1 MNAVKPTHKV
11 VSVKVDDFCYINRK
25 NFVAGPD
32 IELLDKKTADA
43 IAKLDAE
50 GYEVIAVTPI
60 TGTGA
65 ENAMTIG
72 MQITGRLWGGNRYW
86 LRLFDFVGR
95 LMPK

>member
-1 MNAVKPTHKV
+1 MDGFCVARVWSLLRKPGQGRSPTCV
-11 VSVKVDDFCYINRK
+11 
-25 NFVAGPD
+25 
-32 IELLDKKTADA
+32 
-43 IAKLDAE
+43 
-50 GYEVIAVTPI
+50 
-60 TGTGA
+60 TGA